1 VNLGY
6 IEHNDPQ
13 IRTSTM
19 YTIRY
24 LASLGLVVIGCSIGY
39 TMIIVWGITKI
50 FPLNGATYWIV
61 NGIVFTIIVTA
72 SLRFYIP
79 RLRKIW

>member
-1 VNLGY
+1 MNLGY
-6 IEHNDPQ
+6 IEHNDLR
-13 IRTSTM
+13 IRTSIM

-24 LASLGLVVIGCSIGY
+24 LASLGFVIIGCSMGY
-39 TMIIVWGITKI
+39 TMIVVWGITKI
-50 FPLNGATYWIV
+50 FPLNDATYWIV

-72 SLRFYIP
+72 TLRFYIP